1 LLLNQFDDIVEFG
14 TFTEEIRVS
23 SIIQV
28 KLLLIKLLTQM
39 KNEEN
44 DILIKPKVLE
54 DLLQFLF
61 LGI

>member
-1 LLLNQFDDIVEFG
+1 MLLNQFDDIVEFG

-44 DILIKPKVLE
+44 DILIKPKVLK
-54 DLLQFLF
+54 DLLLFLF